1 MSEPDE
7 KSFAAAIDEIE
18 TEFGITQ
25 TPEQVA
31 AIEKAASELQP
42 MLNLVERVGSEQI
55 DREIADGIA
64 RATTPKC
71 RNET

>member
-7 KSFAAAIDEIE
+7 KSFAAAIDDVEM
-18 TEFGITQ
+18 EFGITR

-64 RATTPKC
+64 RAAAPKSP
-71 RNET
+71 NET